1 MYMATTDTMGRA
13 SARRGRLSE
22 TRAYAIATAFKA
34 LSDPTRVR
42 LIAAILDRERCVHDL
57 CVELSLEQSAVSHQL
72 RLLRD
77 QGLARYRKDGRH
89 VYYSL
94 DDAHIRDLFEIAL
107 AHVSHKTGRPR
118 R

>member
-1 MYMATTDTMGRA
+1 MAMVSDSAKTA
-13 SARRGRLSE
+13 SRPVRLSE
-22 TRAYAIATAFKA
+22 TRANAIARAFKA

-57 CVELSLEQSAVSHQL
+57 CIALTLEQSAVSHQL

-77 QGLARYRKDGRH
+77 QGLVRYRKQGRH

-94 DDAHIRDLFEIAL
+94 DDAHIRDLFETAL
-107 AHVSHKTGRPR
+107 LHVAHKTRGRGR
-118 R
+118 